1 MKTVSSQRKYFP
13 TSQIIFDN
21 LNIFLAKTFL
31 QCLTTRHSD
40 VCWKVGPI
48 FFIDSWNWFQNTVNH
63 FWISLSNRPLKWNK
77 DEISFSIRSI
87 YLSVWPSRKRKKQF
101 QYKIFISNPT
111 LTSQSPHFYCW
122 IIMKSVNTVRW
133 VSFNNWISN
142 VKPFKCHF
150 ILEKVTSWP
159 LNYSSWM

>member
-1 MKTVSSQRKYFP
+1 MKSKDTNWIFILDFPVKTVSWQRKYFP

-48 FFIDSWNWFQNTVNH
+48 FFIDSWNWFQNTVSH

-77 DEISFSIRSI
+77 DEIYFSIRSI

-101 QYKIFISNPT
+101 QYKIFISNPRNVY
-111 LTSQSPHFYCW
+111 SH
-122 IIMKSVNTVRW
+122 
-133 VSFNNWISN
+133 ISLHSL
-142 VKPFKCHF
+142 VFLFLVHYV
-150 ILEKVTSWP
+150 IV
-159 LNYSSWM
+159 Y

>member
-48 FFIDSWNWFQNTVNH
+48 FFIDSWNWFQNTVSH

-77 DEISFSIRSI
+77 DEN
-87 YLSVWPSRKRKKQF
+87 LSVLDLSISLSDRHGRERKNSNTKYLF
-101 QYKIFISNPT
+101 KIQEISLPRCY
-111 LTSQSPHFYCW
+111 SW
-122 IIMKSVNTVRW
+122 IIT
-133 VSFNNWISN
+133 
-142 VKPFKCHF
+142 
-150 ILEKVTSWP
+150 TSWVLSRVDRAMRSP
-159 LNYSSWM
+159 IIARYLQHNIGMNHVKCYS